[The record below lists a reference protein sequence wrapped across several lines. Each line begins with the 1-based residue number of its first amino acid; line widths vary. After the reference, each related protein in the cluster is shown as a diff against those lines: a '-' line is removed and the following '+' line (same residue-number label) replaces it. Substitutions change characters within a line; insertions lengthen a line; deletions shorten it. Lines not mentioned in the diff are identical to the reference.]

1 VLFLLAASAGS
12 LAVASLALAHVLGG
26 WGVFFF
32 YTLPTLLFF
41 AWALIEL
48 APSLWRRALFPLL
61 LARRRLSRRPAH
73 ARPRAESRPIEQ
85 PPAVTARGERE
96 RSPHARSAVS
106 PLVSLEE
113 ETIGP
118 WLLVMRQF
126 LKAWR
131 STRIRRI
138 FNVGFSISTIGI
150 TVLVLRHFRAGGWPL
165 AQTDTRLVA
174 AAGALLLSTYAFKA
188 FGWQLLF
195 RPHERPRSLTLAAAT
210 GFASVA
216 GIALPGR
223 FDDAVRIAIVRR
235 LPGPRPGVGTLALSL
250 FLLGLLD
257 AVALA
262 PLAATAALAGDSTLP
277 VRIAFAIVAGA
288 GVGAGVLVLALPS
301 IAASARLG
309 RFRIAAWLSHHTP
322 ASRRDTYYS
331 LAFVLVAWILRAT
344 GILLLLEAF
353 GFSGSV
359 PLALGY
365 LAGGAA
371 SSALPISPA
380 GAATQTGVGAA
391 VLAAAGIGAREAIAF
406 AIAAQALN
414 ILAGSLVVLFTAAV
428 HGGRLLQARG

>member
-1 VLFLLAASAGS
+1 VLFLLVASAGS

-32 YTLPTLLFF
+32 YTLPTLLFLM
-41 AWALIEL
+41 WALIEL
-48 APSLWRRALFPLL
+48 APSLWRRALFPFLH
-61 LARRRLSRRPAH
+61 ARRRLVGRQGR
-73 ARPRAESRPIEQ
+73 ARPRAGQAGRIETT
-85 PPAVTARGERE
+85 PAVTAERE
-96 RSPHARSAVS
+96 QSPSRTGTSWPVAV
-106 PLVSLEE
+106 LEA
-113 ETIGP
+113 ETIRP
-118 WLLVMRQF
+118 WLLVMRRF
-126 LKAWR
+126 LEAWR
-131 STRIRRI
+131 SRRIRRS
-138 FNVGFSISTIGI
+138 FNVGFSVATLGIS
-150 TVLVLRHFRAGGWPL
+150 VLVLQHFRAGGWPL
-165 AQTDTRLVA
+165 AHTDTRLVA

-210 GFASVA
+210 GFASLA
-216 GIALPGR
+216 GVALPGR

-262 PLAATAALAGDSTLP
+262 PLAATAAVAADTTLA
-277 VRIAFAIVAGA
+277 VRIAFAVVAFA
-288 GVGAGVLVLALPS
+288 GVGAGVLVAALPTV
-301 IAASARLG
+301 AASAGLG
-309 RFRIAAWLSHHTP
+309 RFRIARWLSRHAPT
-322 ASRRDTYYS
+322 SRRDTYYS
-331 LAFVLVAWILRAT
+331 AALVFVAWVLRAT
-344 GILLLLEAF
+344 GILLLLDAYGF
-353 GFSGSV
+353 GGSL

-391 VLAAAGIGAREAIAF
+391 VLASAGVGAAEAIAF

-414 ILAGSLVVLFTAAV
+414 ILAGAFVVAFTATV